1 MYGGHNRRTQPG
13 DDVNRTNAGE
23 EFKPYLELHGELTGI
38 PPPPQHCCEQ
48 QQQECEAL
56 PQDSAD
62 LFAALL
68 VKAQDEL
75 NTHES

>member
-1 MYGGHNRRTQPG
+1 M
-13 DDVNRTNAGE
+13 
-23 EFKPYLELHGELTGI
+23 ELHGELTGI

-48 QQQECEAL
+48 QQQECEVL

-68 VKAQDEL
+68 VKSQDEL